1 MPGASEILGLV
12 KDPGALAAIDCGT
25 NSTRLLVV
33 GPDGDVRAREMR
45 ITRLGEGVDAAHR
58 LRPEALERTFT
69 ALGEYRSIMDVEE
82 VERARLVATSA
93 VRDAANSDAFLESAG
108 EIVGFPAE
116 ILTGGEE
123 GRLSFAGAT
132 ADFPEGNRSVLVL
145 DIGGGSTE
153 IAIEGRHEVL
163 SLSMDIGCVRLTER
177 YLRGDPPGEDEVAA
191 AVGAIG
197 AELDRAQRELPELSA
212 LDRSARLVGLA
223 GTVST
228 LAALELG
235 LTHYDRDKI
244 HHATLTREAVDR
256 WCSVLGAEPVAVR
269 ARRPAISA
277 GREDVLFGGALVLR
291 EAMRRFEFAEC
302 TVSEAD
308 ILDGMVQ
315 SLR

>member
-1 MPGASEILGLV
+1 MR
-12 KDPGALAAIDCGT
+12 DPAALAAIDCGT

-33 GPDGDVRAREMR
+33 GVHGDVKAREMR

-69 ALGEYRSIMDVEE
+69 ALREYRSIIDAQG

-93 VRDAANSDAFLESAG
+93 VRDAANSETFLEPAG

-132 ADFPEGNRSVLVL
+132 ADLPGANRSVVVL

-153 IAIEGRHEVL
+153 IAIQSRDEVL

-191 AVGAIG
+191 AIGAIG
-197 AELDRAQRELPELSA
+197 AELDRAQRELPELGG

-269 ARRPAISA
+269 GASPRHTRRP
-277 GREDVLFGGALVLR
+277 
-291 EAMRRFEFAEC
+291 
-302 TVSEAD
+302 
-308 ILDGMVQ
+308 
-315 SLR
+315 

>member
-1 MPGASEILGLV
+1 VRG
-12 KDPGALAAIDCGT
+12 PGALAALDCGT

-45 ITRLGEGVDAAHR
+45 ITRLGQGVDAAHR

-69 ALGEYRSIMDVEE
+69 ALREYRAVMDAQG

-93 VRDAANSDAFLESAG
+93 VRDAANSEAFLEPAG

-116 ILTGGEE
+116 ILTGAEE

-132 ADFPEGNRSVLVL
+132 ADLPGGSRSVVVL

-153 IAIEGRHEVL
+153 IAIEGRDEVL

-191 AVGAIG
+191 AIGAIG
-197 AELDRAQRELPELSA
+197 AELDRAQRELPELSG

-235 LTHYDRDKI
+235 LTDYDRDRI
-244 HHATLTREAVDR
+244 HHATLSREAVDR
-256 WCSVLGAEPVAVR
+256 WCSVLGSEPVSIR
-269 ARRPAISA
+269 ASRPAIPA

-291 EAMRRFEFAEC
+291 ETMRRFEFAEC
-302 TVSEAD
+302 IVSEAD
-308 ILDGMVQ
+308 ILDGLVM
-315 SLR
+315 SLRAHARGA